1 MKEEKHIFLYGGMYE
16 KWKKRFND
24 KAYVLRK
31 DPMIVDAKI
40 SVQSFCWEN
49 ESDSQPF
56 WNNLQRFLSTMI
68 DKRTE
73 SDPLTQAVQKVL
85 SDKTQSGWALL
96 CKGFKLVNHGNGTT
110 ILQVLEDFDNCK
122 QLVPEIGLVNSFKDY
137 KKILPQKEELFN
149 GEDCI
154 GLHMINHIPKLLT
167 WIQEGKYIFIYGGFD
182 EEWRNQFAK
191 RVEALAK
198 DHVIQDAKI
207 SIVMSCVEMGC
218 KGKDDRLQKFLFS
231 RTHKNT
237 ESGWVVL
244 SKGSKLVD
252 GGNGTTIL
260 KVIEEFNNWRWRV
273 RENAM
278 FEICFKGYHK
288 EVLHNGE
295 DWRVST
301 FSSLEAKKE
310 WINHFTKKAEAL
322 TKDPVIQKAKISTGL
337 HYLTTKS
344 KGKYDNGI
352 AGHFWY
358 ELELIIFKLQTMQ
371 SETRD

>member
-1 MKEEKHIFLYGGMYE
+1 
-16 KWKKRFND
+16 
-24 KAYVLRK
+24 
-31 DPMIVDAKI
+31 
-40 SVQSFCWEN
+40 
-49 ESDSQPF
+49 
-56 WNNLQRFLSTMI
+56 MI

-85 SDKTQSGWALL
+85 SYKTQSGWALL

-110 ILQVLEDFDNCK
+110 ILQVLEDFDNWK

-218 KGKDDRLQKFLFS
+218 KGKDDRLQKFLSS

-260 KVIEEFNNWRWRV
+260 KVIEEFNNWRWHV

-288 EVLHNGE
+288 EILHNGE
-295 DWRVST
+295 DW
-301 FSSLEAKKE
+301 FGYFMIE
-310 WINHFTKKAEAL
+310 HF
-322 TKDPVIQKAKISTGL
+322 
-337 HYLTTKS
+337 
-344 KGKYDNGI
+344 
-352 AGHFWY
+352 
-358 ELELIIFKLQTMQ
+358 
-371 SETRD
+371 